1 MARPALIESLRS
13 QAARDLEAIR
23 AGARADAERYRAE
36 LAARLE
42 AERARLDQ
50 LTAAEVRRVDAD
62 GTAAAERKA
71 RELRAV
77 ATVTLADRLLGLA
90 GSELPQLRGTTPARL
105 FEALARELPERDWQ
119 RVRVNPADVA
129 DAERRFPG
137 ASIEGAPAI
146 AGGMELECDD
156 GRIRVSNTLDTRLA
170 IAWPDLLPEL
180 IAQVAARSHADGT
193 AA

>member
-1 MARPALIESLRS
+1 
-13 QAARDLEAIR
+13 
-23 AGARADAERYRAE
+23 
-36 LAARLE
+36 
-42 AERARLDQ
+42 
-50 LTAAEVRRVDAD
+50 
-62 GTAAAERKA
+62 
-71 RELRAV
+71 
-77 ATVTLADRLLGLA
+77 LLGLA

-129 DAERRFPG
+129 DAGRRFPG

-180 IAQVAARSHADGT
+180 IAQVAARSPADGT

>member
-23 AGARADAERYRAE
+23 AEARADAERYRAE

-42 AERARLDQ
+42 EERARLDQ
-50 LTAAEVRRVDAD
+50 LTAAEVRRVEAD
-62 GTAAAERKA
+62 GAAAAERKA
-71 RELRAV
+71 REMRAV
-77 ATVTLADRLLGLA
+77 ATVTLADRLLAIAVG
-90 GSELPQLRGTTPARL
+90 ELPQLRGTTPARQ
-105 FEALARELPERDWQ
+105 FEALARELPQRDWQ
-119 RVRVNPADVA
+119 RVCVNPADVA
-129 DAERRFPG
+129 DARRRFPG
-137 ASIEGAPAI
+137 ATIEGNPAI

-156 GRIRVSNTLDTRLA
+156 GRIRISNTLETRLA

-180 IAQVAARSHADGT
+180 IAQVAARSHPDGT

>member
-23 AGARADAERYRAE
+23 AEARADAERYRAG

-42 AERARLDQ
+42 EERARLDQ
-50 LTAAEVRRVDAD
+50 LTAAEVRRIEAD

-77 ATVTLADRLLGLA
+77 ATVTLADRLRGLA

-105 FEALARELPERDWQ
+105 FEALARELPQRDWQ

-129 DAERRFPG
+129 DAGRCFPG
-137 ASIEGAPAI
+137 ASIEGVSGI
-146 AGGMELECDD
+146 AGGMDLECDD
-156 GRIRVSNTLDTRLA
+156 GRIRISNTLETRLA

-180 IAQVAARSHADGT
+180 IAHVASRSHPDGT